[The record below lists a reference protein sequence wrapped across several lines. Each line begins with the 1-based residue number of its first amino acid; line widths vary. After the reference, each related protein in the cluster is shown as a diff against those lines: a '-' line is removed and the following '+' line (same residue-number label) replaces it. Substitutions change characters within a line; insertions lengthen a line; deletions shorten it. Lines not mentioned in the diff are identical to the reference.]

1 MCSGLRIQNRSIA
14 KKIRLQGST
23 KIRRNSRKAR
33 FVGLIF
39 KAGFALLFAGLLY
52 RHIHTMPVAG
62 NWGGLLTADRWET
75 AGIWLLFTVA
85 LMPINWMLET
95 LKWQGLMRVY
105 GPLHFGRAFAAVLSG
120 VTISLFTPNRIGEY
134 GGRLLALDAR
144 LAWGAVISS
153 LLGTWI
159 QWVVLLAGGVAGLYH
174 LALKRGLTDPG
185 QAALLGAT
193 GTALAAVAILVL
205 FRIPVLAG
213 WVQRVLRGKWRRRL
227 LTKLLPLRHYSRRS
241 IALALCWAAL
251 RYVVYG
257 TQYYLMLRF
266 FGMHLPVGEAAAG
279 IAAIFL
285 AQTSLPLPPLAGL
298 MARGELALWVWGAY
312 SSDTAAILASAY
324 GLFIINL
331 SLPSLVGAW
340 ILLRLNLYKF
350 WNNERKNME
359 NSDLDAAAA
368 DSDRL

>member
-1 MCSGLRIQNRSIA
+1 
-14 KKIRLQGST
+14 LQGST
-23 KIRRNSRKAR
+23 KIRRNGRKAR
-33 FVGLIF
+33 FVGLII
-39 KAGFALLFAGLLY
+39 KSGFAALFAWLLY
-52 RHIHTMPVAG
+52 RHIHTMPVSV
-62 NWGGLLTADRWET
+62 NWANLLTADRFET
-75 AGIWLLFTVA
+75 AGIWLLFTVV
-85 LMPINWMLET
+85 LMPINWALET

-159 QWVVLLAGGVAGLYH
+159 LWAVLLVGGVAGMYH
-174 LALKRGLTDPG
+174 LALKRELTDPG
-185 QAALLGAT
+185 QAALF
-193 GTALAAVAILVL
+193 GTAGMALAAVAMLVL

-213 WVQRVLRGKWRRRL
+213 LVQRLLRGKWRRRL
-227 LTKLLPLRHYSRRS
+227 LGKLLPLRHYSGRNIR
-241 IALALCWAAL
+241 LALWWAAL
-251 RYVVYG
+251 RYVVYC

-266 FGMHLPVGEAAAG
+266 FGVHLPAGEAAAG

-285 AQTSLPLPPLAGL
+285 AQTSLPLPPFAGL

-340 ILLRLNLYKF
+340 ILLRLNLHKF
-350 WNNERKNME
+350 WNNERKNVE
-359 NSDLDAAAA
+359 NSALDAAAA
-368 DSDRL
+368 DTDRL